1 MSARLRQIGRGM
13 LLVGACLVAACSA
26 TYRNHGY
33 VPPREELAEIVVGVD
48 TLDTVTESVGQ
59 PSSLGVLQDSGYY
72 YVASRVRYFGPRE
85 PQVVER
91 RLVAITFDD
100 AGVVQNIEQFG
111 LEDGQAITLDRR
123 VTETSVTDNTF
134 LRQLFGN
141 LGNFDPGQFIQ

>member
-1 MSARLRQIGRGM
+1 M